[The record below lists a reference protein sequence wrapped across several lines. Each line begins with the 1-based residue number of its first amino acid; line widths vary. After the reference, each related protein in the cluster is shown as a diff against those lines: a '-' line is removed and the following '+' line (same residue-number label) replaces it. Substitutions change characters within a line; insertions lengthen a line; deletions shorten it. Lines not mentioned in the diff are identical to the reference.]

1 MCMWSVPPPLSLVTT
16 MPQSE
21 IYSVHP
27 GREGAPDSPVTEAV
41 CKESRKRCHCHQGAI
56 TFHVIFFLRARD
68 YAGTGFASLCQAAQ
82 TTNLCIEGNFSKR
95 NQQLMVFSKAFGK
108 SPTDAAKVRRNGAA
122 DLRCVGGR
130 KRKTNRR
137 TNAERGNGVFEW
149 RAN

>member
-1 MCMWSVPPPLSLVTT
+1 MTT

-41 CKESRKRCHCHQGAI
+41 CKESRKRCHCHPGGDY
-56 TFHVIFFLRARD
+56 FSCNFLYPSKGICGDWIRQPIAKHRK
-68 YAGTGFASLCQAAQ
+68 
-82 TTNLCIEGNFSKR
+82 TTNLCIEANFSKR

-108 SPTDAAKVRRNGAA
+108 SPTDAAKVLRNGGA

-137 TNAERGNGVFEW
+137 TNAERENGVFEW
-149 RAN
+149 QAN